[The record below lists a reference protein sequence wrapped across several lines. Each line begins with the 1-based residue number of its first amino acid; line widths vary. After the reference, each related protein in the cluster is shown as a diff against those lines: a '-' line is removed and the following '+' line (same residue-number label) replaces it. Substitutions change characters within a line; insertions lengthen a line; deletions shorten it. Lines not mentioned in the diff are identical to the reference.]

1 MDVRLK
7 VYLTN
12 VELINQL
19 DVGPAKPESIQRR
32 LRRHGLL
39 TAGTPVQTRRSD
51 GRVAGE
57 QRRYSILNVLS
68 AALVQAG
75 RGDEAAAAAEQATR
89 FEVQHAGWL
98 DPNEPSN
105 GEDCRRL
112 SDALE
117 HAWSASLPQGVT
129 ELRGVVSHIDDWVH
143 VRTGLG
149 LAEVVLPRTA
159 PLTLSVGD
167 GVVVLQ
173 IASKSA
179 GAWLSRLLPTQPVKT
194 TPDEAG
200 AGLFGDGH
208 IERVTLTSP
217 ERAEVFDR
225 LARLSTDRE
234 PSRLTLLA

>member
-1 MDVRLK
+1 MDIRLK

-75 RGDEAAAAAEQATR
+75 RGDDAAAVAEQAAR
-89 FEVQHAGWL
+89 FELQHASGL
-98 DPNEPSN
+98 DRGGPLED
-105 GEDCRRL
+105 EDCRRL

-117 HAWSASLPQGVT
+117 HAWSVCRPQGVT

-149 LAEVVLPRTA
+149 LAEVVLPRTP
-159 PLTLSVGD
+159 PLTLSIGD

-173 IASKSA
+173 IASRSA
-179 GAWLSRLLPTQPVKT
+179 GAWLSRLLPTEPVET
-194 TPDEAG
+194 TPDEAD
-200 AGLFGDGH
+200 AGLFGDDH
-208 IERVTLTSP
+208 IDRATRTSEERDG
-217 ERAEVFDR
+217 VFDR
-225 LARLSTDRE
+225 LARRSADRE